1 MEVTQNRALEN
12 ELDMLEQTN
21 AYLDDHI
28 AVWISVPIINQYKNK
43 IHQLTLAIEKSLEHE
58 PRVHTG
64 QNILHLKK
72 QISDKMDILDDTL
85 EAYADDIG
93 NEALREKANNHY
105 SDYFRLTYDDFL
117 EKVIAVID
125 LMEENIED
133 MHSHGIVQ
141 DQIDDVKLNLDEF
154 QVSMDKEPTYNMAKK
169 LSNLSVEEHMEEA
182 SEYAGKLDKVM
193 KRFKRSNVTFYNGYL
208 AARTVIEY

>member
-1 MEVTQNRALEN
+1 MELVQTLPLEN

-28 AVWISVPIINQYKNK
+28 AVWISVPVINQYKNK

-93 NEALREKANNHY
+93 NEELRKKADNHY
-105 SDYFRLTYDDFL
+105 SDYFRLTYDNFL
-117 EKVIAVID
+117 EKVVAVID

-133 MHSHGIVQ
+133 MYNHGIVQ

-154 QVSMDKEPTYNMAKK
+154 QVSMDKEPTYNMAKQ
-169 LSNLSVEEHMEEA
+169 LSKLSVEEYMEEA
-182 SEYAGKLDKVM
+182 NDYAEKLDKVM